1 MDFQSLHELAW
12 LVPVIIIITVWE
24 AVWKIIAMWKAGRNN
39 HLAWFLC
46 IALINT
52 VGILPIVYILMH
64 RNKPTML
71 RDSEIK

>member
-71 RDSEIK
+71 RDSEI